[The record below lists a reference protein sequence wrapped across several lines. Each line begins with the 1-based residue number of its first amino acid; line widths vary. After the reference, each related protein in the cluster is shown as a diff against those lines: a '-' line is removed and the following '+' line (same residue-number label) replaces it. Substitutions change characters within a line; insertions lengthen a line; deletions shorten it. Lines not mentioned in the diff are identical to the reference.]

1 MPGKAFRE
9 TRYWWI
15 TASDKDPSHGWNWRQ
30 FFEAPYDPKQCLDF
44 GGPDWIRS
52 PVSRARVR
60 EMCKGDIVVAYQAAE
75 GIVGFVYLASDGY
88 PQAPGGM
95 HDSFD
100 LRSKPTV
107 WLKEPVP
114 FQIVR
119 ELPDAREDIEF
130 VRARVKQGTVFRI
143 TERGFDGIVKMARS
157 FNPSQAGEI
166 RRFLSQSPRPAEAET
181 LSVDD

>member
-1 MPGKAFRE
+1 MPGKAIRE
-9 TRYWWI
+9 MRYWWI

-30 FFEAPYDPKQCLDF
+30 FFEAPHDPKQCLDF
-44 GGPDWIRS
+44 G
-52 PVSRARVR
+52 
-60 EMCKGDIVVAYQAAE
+60 
-75 GIVGFVYLASDGY
+75 YLASDGY

-130 VRARVKQGTVFRI
+130 VRAKVKQGTAFRI

-157 FNPSQAGEI
+157 FNPSQTGEI
-166 RRFLSQSPRPAEAET
+166 RRFLSYNPRPAEAER